1 MHFEFLLEEETS
13 EKVLDN
19 LMPKIVSG
27 EHTYRCIRFQGK
39 RDLLKNVP
47 IELKGYSKWMPDD
60 YRIVVLL
67 DKDRDDCVELKNRL
81 NKMAADAGLT
91 TKSSAQQNPF
101 NVLNRIAIEEIEA
114 WFFGDANAMRT
125 AYPKLPANFENVALY
140 RNPDNIKNTWETM
153 ERLLQRSGYFKTGL
167 RKTEA
172 AFEISRYMQ
181 PLNNRSKSFQVFWEG
196 ITTCLQNKIA

>member
-13 EKVLDN
+13 EKILDN
-19 LMPKIVSG
+19 LMPKIITG

-39 RDLLKNVP
+39 IDLLKNLST
-47 IELKGYSKWMPDD
+47 ELRGYSKWITDD

-67 DKDRDDCVELKNRL
+67 DRDRDNCIALKNSL
-81 NKMAADAGLT
+81 NKIAADAGLI
-91 TKSSAQQNPF
+91 TKSSARQNTF
-101 NVLNRIAIEEIEA
+101 QVLNRIAIEEIEA
-114 WFFGDANAMRT
+114 WFFGDANAMRM
-125 AYPKLPANFENVALY
+125 AYPKLSGNFESKALY

-172 AFEISRYMQ
+172 AFQISQYMQ

-196 ITTCLQNKIA
+196 ITTCLQN

>member
-13 EKVLDN
+13 EKILDN
-19 LMPKIVSG
+19 LMSKIITG

-39 RDLLKNVP
+39 IDLLKNLAT
-47 IELKGYSKWMPDD
+47 ELRGYSKWITDD

-67 DKDRDDCVELKNRL
+67 DRDRDDCIALKNNL
-81 NKMAADAGLT
+81 NKIATDAGLI
-91 TKSSAQQNPF
+91 TKSSARQNTF
-101 NVLNRIAIEEIEA
+101 QVLNRIAIEEIEA
-114 WFFGDANAMRT
+114 WFFGDANAMRM
-125 AYPKLPANFENVALY
+125 AYPNLSGNFESKALY

-172 AFEISRYMQ
+172 AFEISQYMH
-181 PLNNRSKSFQVFWEG
+181 PLNNRSKSFQIFWEG
-196 ITTCLQNKIA
+196 ITFCLQS

>member
-13 EKVLDN
+13 EKILDN
-19 LMPKIVSG
+19 LMPKIITG

-39 RDLLKNVP
+39 IDLLKNLST
-47 IELKGYSKWMPDD
+47 ELRGYSKWITDD
-60 YRIVVLL
+60 YRFVVLL
-67 DKDRDDCVELKNRL
+67 DRDRDNCIALKNSL
-81 NKMAADAGLT
+81 NKIAADAGLI
-91 TKSSAQQNPF
+91 TKSSARQNTF
-101 NVLNRIAIEEIEA
+101 QVLNRIAIEEIEA
-114 WFFGDANAMRT
+114 WFFGDANAMRM
-125 AYPKLPANFENVALY
+125 AYPKLSGNFESKALY

-172 AFEISRYMQ
+172 AFQISQYMQ

-196 ITTCLQNKIA
+196 ITTCLQN